1 MNYKEYS
8 LPEMCRGEKSKLI
21 MTGRHSYG
29 VDSITTWSW
38 DEGAHLVI
46 GGFCSLASPL
56 TIFLGGNHRTD
67 WTTTYPFGHIKEEIF
82 PSGEVN
88 GGGHPASKG
97 HVIIG
102 NDVWI
107 GKGCTIMSGVTIGSG
122 SVIATQ
128 SVVVKDVEPYSV
140 VGGNPAKTLKYRF
153 PQHIINELLEI
164 KWWDRSDEEIDKI
177 VPLLQQSPTDETI
190 LKIKELLTDKN

>member
-1 MNYKEYS
+1 MTYKEICP
-8 LPEMCRGEKSKLI
+8 PEMCRGEKSKIIL
-21 MTGRHSYG
+21 TGRYSYG
-29 VDSITTWSW
+29 VDSINILTW
-38 DEGAHLVI
+38 DEGAHLFI

-67 WTTTYPFGHIKEEIF
+67 WATTYPFGHIYHEKF

-97 HVIIG
+97 HVVIG

-122 SVIATQ
+122 SVIAAQ
-128 SVVVKDVEPYSV
+128 SVVVKDVEPYTV

-153 PQHIINELLEI
+153 SKEIIDELLNM

-177 VPLLQQSPTDETI
+177 VPLLQQSPNDETI
-190 LKIKELLTDKN
+190 TKIKMMLSMP